1 VNQLVVDCS
10 VTMAWCFE
18 DERNPYA
25 DAVLSIL
32 DNSEGLVPSIWPLE
46 VANVLALSE
55 RAGRLDV
62 ARSAWFIR
70 FLNDLPIR
78 VDDRSSSHAFG
89 ETLALARAHDLTVYD
104 ASYLEVALRAGG
116 PLATQDKALKNAA
129 VKLGV
134 AFVAS

>member
-1 VNQLVVDCS
+1 
-10 VTMAWCFE
+10 MGWCFE
-18 DERNPYA
+18 DEKNPYA
-25 DAVLSIL
+25 DSVLHAL
-32 DNSEGLVPSIWPLE
+32 DHSESLVPSIWPFE

-78 VDDRSSSHAFG
+78 IDDRAPSSAFE

-104 ASYLEVALRAGG
+104 AAYLEVALRSGVR
-116 PLATQDKALKNAA
+116 LATQDNALRAA
-129 VKLGV
+129 ALRLGV
-134 AFVAS
+134 AFTAS

>member
-1 VNQLVVDCS
+1 MSGLVVDCS

-25 DAVLSIL
+25 DLVLRTL
-32 DNSEGLVPSIWPLE
+32 DNTEGMVPSIWPFE
-46 VANVLALSE
+46 VATVLALSE

-89 ETLALARAHDLTVYD
+89 ETLALARAYDLTVYD
-104 ASYLEVALRAGG
+104 AAYLEVTLRSGAR
-116 PLATQDKALKNAA
+116 LATQDNALRAAALKLGNA
-129 VKLGV
+129 
-134 AFVAS
+134 FTS

>member
-1 VNQLVVDCS
+1 LSGLAVDCS

-18 DERNPYA
+18 DEKNPYA
-25 DAVLSIL
+25 DAILSAL
-32 DNSEGLVPSIWPLE
+32 DETDALVPSIWPFE

-78 VDDRSSSHAFG
+78 VDDRSTSSAFG
-89 ETLALARAHDLTVYD
+89 DMLAVARAHDLTLYD
-104 ASYLEVALRAGG
+104 AAYLEVALRNGVG
-116 PLATQDKALKNAA
+116 LATQNNALRAA
-129 VKLGV
+129 ALRLGV
-134 AFVAS
+134 AYITA

>member
-1 VNQLVVDCS
+1 LSGLIVDCS

-18 DERNPYA
+18 DEKNPYA
-25 DAVLSIL
+25 DAVLVAL
-32 DNSEGLVPSIWPLE
+32 GNAEGIVPSIWPFE

-78 VDDRSSSHAFG
+78 VDERSPSSAFG

-104 ASYLEVALRAGG
+104 AAYLEVALRSGVG
-116 PLATQDKALKNAA
+116 LATQDKALKAAA

-134 AFVAS
+134 AFTPT

>member
-1 VNQLVVDCS
+1 MSGLVVDCS

-18 DERNPYA
+18 DESNPYA
-25 DAVLSIL
+25 DAIL
-32 DNSEGLVPSIWPLE
+32 RALDDADALVPSIWPFE

-78 VDDRSSSHAFG
+78 VDDRVLSSVFG
-89 ETLALARAHDLTVYD
+89 ETLALARTYDLTIYD
-104 ASYLEVALRAGG
+104 AAYLEVALRGG
-116 PLATQDKALKNAA
+116 ARLATQDNALRRAA

-134 AFVAS
+134 AFTPA